1 VVLQPNAAGASCGLT
16 LEYCAPAAPAAPPS
30 LVVQLANPR
39 LLLLA
44 RFAADA
50 LHGLD
55 IIRAG
60 LGSSGLPS
68 GGSGG
73 LDAPGGGEAACG
85 APGAGAGAGGAPPLQ
100 LLVHLTS
107 AAVLLPLSSRCA
119 AGAPRAPQGAARASR
134 FGSKNNEQTEGAAL
148 VHAPPQCVPHAA
160 ARLSTSDPECICA
173 RQRSLTA
180 GRGVLLLAL
189 RARKSDPMIAALCTG
204 PARSKT

>member
-1 VVLQPNAAGASCGLT
+1 MVLQPNAAGASCGLT

-73 LDAPGGGEAACG
+73 LDAPGGGEAAGG
-85 APGAGAGAGGAPPLQ
+85 APGAGAGGAPPLQ

-119 AGAPRAPQGAARASR
+119 ASASRAHPRAP
-134 FGSKNNEQTEGAAL
+134 
-148 VHAPPQCVPHAA
+148 
-160 ARLSTSDPECICA
+160 
-173 RQRSLTA
+173 
-180 GRGVLLLAL
+180 RGQADLGL
-189 RARKSDPMIAALCTG
+189 KQ
-204 PARSKT
+204 

>member
-1 VVLQPNAAGASCGLT
+1 MVLQPNAAGASCGLT
-16 LEYCAPAAPAAPPS
+16 LEFCAPAAPAAPPS

-39 LLLLA
+39 LLLLV

-60 LGSSGLPS
+60 LGSSGLPG

-73 LDAPGGGEAACG
+73 LDAGGGGG
-85 APGAGAGAGGAPPLQ
+85 APGAGAGAAGAPPLQ

-119 AGAPRAPQGAARASR
+119 AGALRAPGRHAVGPGLTETHQ
-134 FGSKNNEQTEGAAL
+134 QTEGAAL
-148 VHAPPQCVPHAA
+148 VHAPPQ
-160 ARLSTSDPECICA
+160 
-173 RQRSLTA
+173 
-180 GRGVLLLAL
+180 
-189 RARKSDPMIAALCTG
+189 
-204 PARSKT
+204 